1 MTRSTRRAR
10 ALTSVALV
18 AGLGL
23 SAAAVT
29 GAPAQ
34 SAAPTGD
41 CAVAFPVDELAADD
55 AVTGLTVARGTAP
68 ERFTGRVLGVL
79 ADGIG
84 PGLDM
89 VMVRLASP
97 EIDRV
102 GIWQGMSGS
111 PVYAADG
118 RLIGAVGYSLAM
130 GTSTVAGVTPFEQ
143 MDDYLTAPADV
154 EVDGTAARAIVRRTE
169 VSLAQARQ
177 GFAQLP
183 MPLGVAG
190 VGAARLAEAADRA
203 GDRTWVPRS
212 AYAAGRAG
220 ATDAGVAD
228 IVAGGNLAAST
239 AYGDV
244 TMSGV
249 GTVTSVCGDR
259 VVGFGHP
266 AAFLGGT
273 TMALHGAEALYVQE
287 DLVAGFKVANLGAP
301 LGTIT
306 DDRRAGIA
314 GTLGVLPDTTDISAE
329 LTYGDRSR
337 TGVSHVSIDGPDT
350 LALTTFFGLLSN
362 FDAVVDGP
370 VRGTESLGWTI
381 TGTDRDGAP
390 FELTHADLY
399 SGGSAL
405 PFRLG
410 FEMGDLVYTL
420 ARRSGV
426 TLDTVTTTGEL
437 TDDRSTYS
445 IAKVEVRQHGQW
457 VQLGRRTVLA
467 ARGGQDL
474 AARVTV
480 HGDGTA
486 TVLPTTVEV
495 PTRLP
500 RHRGYLQVLGGES
513 AGSGRMPRDVQDV
526 QAWLDGQV
534 RNDQIVVT
542 LSRRPHFGGGYMDIV
557 IMGRKDADQ
566 RQSRTV
572 LGPLD
577 GVVRGSVLAP
587 VVVR

>member
-29 GAPAQ
+29 GAPAR
-34 SAAPTGD
+34 SAAPAGD
-41 CAVAFPVDELAADD
+41 CAVAFPVGELTAGD
-55 AVTGLTVARGTAP
+55 AVTGRTVTHGTTP
-68 ERFTGRVLGVL
+68 EGFTGQVLGVL

-143 MDDYLTAPADV
+143 MDDYLATPEDV
-154 EVDGTAARAIVRRTE
+154 EVDGAAARTIARRTD
-169 VSLAQARQ
+169 VTVAQARE

-183 MPLGVAG
+183 MPLGVSG
-190 VGAARLAEAADRA
+190 VGAARLAAAAAKA

-212 AYAAGRAG
+212 AYAAGRSG
-220 ATDAGVAD
+220 AAEVDAAD
-228 IVAGGNLAAST
+228 IVAGGNLATST

-266 AAFLGGT
+266 AAFLGET
-273 TMALHGAEALYVQE
+273 TMSLHGAEALYVQE
-287 DLVAGFKVANLGAP
+287 DLVAGFKVANLGVP
-301 LGTIT
+301 IGTIT

-314 GTLGVLPDTTDISAE
+314 GTLGVLPATTDISAE

-337 TGVSHVSIDGPDT
+337 TGVSHVSVDSPDT
-350 LALTTFFGLLSN
+350 LALTTFYGLLSN

-370 VRGTESLGWTI
+370 VRGTETLGWTI

-390 FELTHADLY
+390 FELTHEDLY
-399 SGGSAL
+399 SAGSYL
-405 PFRLG
+405 SYRLG
-410 FEMGDLVYTL
+410 FEMGDLVYAL
-420 ARRSGV
+420 AQRSG
-426 TLDTVTTTGEL
+426 LSIDAVTTTGAL
-437 TDDRSTYS
+437 VDDVSTYS
-445 IAKVEVRQHGQW
+445 IAKVEVRQRGEW
-457 VQLGRRTVLA
+457 VEVGRRPGLV
-467 ARGGQDL
+467 ARGGKDL

-480 HGDGTA
+480 RGGGVT
-486 TVLPTTVEV
+486 TVLPTSIEV
-495 PTRLP
+495 PTELP
-500 RHRGYLQVLGGES
+500 RHRGYLQVTGGAS
-513 AGSGRMPRDVQDV
+513 ARSGRMPRDVQQV

-534 RNDQIVVT
+534 RNDQIEVT
-542 LSRRPHFGGGYMDIV
+542 LSRRPRFGGYSDI
-557 IMGRKDADQ
+557 IILGREGAEQ
-566 RQSRTV
+566 RRSRTV

-577 GVVRGSVLAP
+577 GVVRGQVVAP

>member
-10 ALTSVALV
+10 ALASVALV

-34 SAAPTGD
+34 SAAPAGD
-41 CAVAFPVDELAADD
+41 CAVAFPVDELTADD
-55 AVTGLTVARGTAP
+55 AVTGLTVTRGTTP
-68 ERFTGRVLGVL
+68 EGFTGRVLGVL
-79 ADGIG
+79 DDGVG

-89 VMVRLASP
+89 VMVRLTSP

-130 GTSTVAGVTPFEQ
+130 GSSTVAGVTPFEQ
-143 MDDYLTAPADV
+143 MDDYLAAPEDV
-154 EVDGTAARAIVRRTE
+154 AVDGTAARAIARRTD

-190 VGAARLAEAADRA
+190 VGAARLAQAADRA

-220 ATDAGVAD
+220 AAAADVTD

-266 AAFLGGT
+266 AAYLGGT
-273 TMALHGAEALYVQE
+273 TMALHGADALYVQE

-314 GTLGVLPDTTDISAE
+314 GTLGVLPDTTDISAG
-329 LTYGDRSR
+329 LTYAERSR
-337 TGVSHVSIDGPDT
+337 TGVSHVSIDSPDT
-350 LALTTFFGLLSN
+350 LALTTFYGLLSN

-370 VRGTESLGWTI
+370 VRGTESLAWTI
-381 TGTDRDGAP
+381 TGTDRNGRP
-390 FELTHADLY
+390 FELTREDLY
-399 SGGSAL
+399 SGGSSL

-410 FEMGDLVYTL
+410 FEMGDLVYAL
-420 ARRSGV
+420 AQLSGI

-437 TDDRSTYS
+437 TDDQSSYS
-445 IAKVEVRQHGQW
+445 IAKVEVRQRGQW
-457 VQLGRRTVLA
+457 IEIGRRTTLL

-480 HGDGTA
+480 RGNGAT

-495 PTRLP
+495 PTNLP
-500 RHRGYLQVLGGES
+500 RHRGFLQVLGGES
-513 AGSGRMPRDVQDV
+513 AGSGRMPRNVHDV

-534 RNDQIVVT
+534 RNDQILVT
-542 LSRRPHFGGGYMDIV
+542 VSRRPQRGGGYLDLIL
-557 IMGRKDADQ
+557 MGRKDADQ
-566 RQSRTV
+566 RQSRVV

-587 VVVR
+587 VFAR